1 VLVLPR
7 PSDAAR
13 RHRVVGGNWKMHLS
27 VDGAVRLAGELRAKL
42 GSQRGVRLVVFPP
55 FPFLFPV
62 LAKLRDSAIE
72 VGAQDVHPEKSGA
85 YTSGVSAPMVRSL
98 GCTTVLVGHSE
109 RRSHF
114 GDGDALVAQKLRAV
128 LAEGLAPVLC
138 VGETLSER
146 QQGRTVEVVT
156 RQLATALAP
165 HTADALASLVVAYE
179 PVWAIG
185 TGLTA
190 TPAQAQEVHAQIRGW
205 LAARISPA
213 LAARVPLQYGGSVNA
228 DNAEALLACA
238 DIDGALVGGASLDA
252 AAFTRIARAAVRR

>member
-1 VLVLPR
+1 MPG
-7 PSDAAR
+7 PSSAGR
-13 RHRVVGGNWKMHLS
+13 RDRVVGGNWKMNLS
-27 VDGAVRLAGELRAKL
+27 ADDAVRLGADLRARL

-55 FPFLFPV
+55 YPFLVPV

-72 VGAQDVHPEKSGA
+72 VGAQDVHPEASGA

-128 LAEGLAPVLC
+128 LAESLAPILC
-138 VGETLSER
+138 VGETLAER
-146 QQGRTVEVVT
+146 QRGRTDEVIT
-156 RQLATALAP
+156 RQLSTALAQ
-165 HTADALASLVVAYE
+165 HTPTALAKLVVAYE

-185 TGLTA
+185 TGLSA
-190 TPAQAQEVHAQIRGW
+190 TPEQAQAVHASIRGW
-205 LAARISPA
+205 LASRISPD
-213 LAARVPLQYGGSVNA
+213 LAARVPLQYGGSVKP
-228 DNAEALLACA
+228 DNAEALLACP

-252 AAFTRIARAAVRR
+252 ASFARIARTAIRR